1 MNDPGIPRL
10 AWDMGKR
17 FALAAV
23 VIVVLS
29 ASATATAGLLEVRD
43 YATALEEGAPRL
55 EVGDAITPA
64 EAGAPQT
71 ILLLG
76 SDVRLAER
84 RRGMKGNS
92 DTMILVR
99 LDPNKNASAVLS
111 VPRDLKVRLEMPNGT
126 IRTDKVN
133 AAYRE
138 GGARLTAKTITQVLD
153 IPIHHVINVNFKGFK
168 AAVNRVG
175 CVYVDID
182 RRYFNANP
190 YAYATINVRPGYQK
204 MCGEK
209 ALDYVRFRHEDNDL
223 VRAAR
228 QQDFLRQAKD
238 QVGVRRI
245 IADRKSF
252 ARLFASYTETDI
264 RGSDEILQLFKLVAF
279 SIGRPIREVK
289 FRTSIGASYVTST
302 QAQIR
307 RTVDEFLNADDTPGP
322 RGALTAQTAPRQVS
336 PRRRRLPRAPIGLE
350 EAKRFGEDQAIA
362 AATKVRFPVLYPRL
376 RVRGSVYVDLP
387 RTYVVQDEEGRPHS
401 AYRMVIKKS
410 GFGEYYGIQGMSWKE
425 PPILASPSETRRIGR
440 RSFKLYYDGDRLR
453 LVALTT
459 PRGVYWV
466 SNTLLLSLNNRQMLA
481 IARSLQPVG

>member
-1 MNDPGIPRL
+1 VNDPGVPRL
-10 AWDMGKR
+10 AWNMGKR
-17 FALAAV
+17 FALAAI

-29 ASATATAGLLEVRD
+29 AAATATAGLLEVRD
-43 YATALEEGAPRL
+43 YATALEKGTPRL
-55 EVGDAITPA
+55 DVGEEITPA

-111 VPRDLKVRLEMPNGT
+111 VPRDLKVLLELPSGAV
-126 IRTDKVN
+126 RTDKIN
-133 AAYRE
+133 AAYRD
-138 GGARLTAKTITQVLD
+138 GGARLIAKTIKQLLE
-153 IPIHHVINVNFKGFK
+153 IEIHHVINVNFKAFK

-238 QVGVRRI
+238 QVGVRRVVT
-245 IADRKSF
+245 DRKSF
-252 ARLFASYTETDI
+252 AELFARYAETDI
-264 RGSDEILQLFKLVAF
+264 RGSTQILGLFKLVAF
-279 SIGRPIREVK
+279 SIGHPIREVK
-289 FRTSIGASYVTST
+289 FRANLGPSYVTSSE
-302 QAQIR
+302 AQIR
-307 RTVDEFLNADDTPGP
+307 LTVDEFLNADDTPGP
-322 RGALTAQTAPRQVS
+322 RGALTSQTAPRQAA
-336 PRRRRLPRAPIGLE
+336 PRRRRLPKASIGLE
-350 EAKRFGEDQAIA
+350 NAKQFGEDQAIA

-376 RVRGSVYVDLP
+376 RVQGSVYVDIP
-387 RTYVVQDEEGRPHS
+387 RTYVIQDEQGRPHS
-401 AYRMVIKKS
+401 AYRMVVKKG
-410 GFGEYYGIQGMSWKE
+410 GFGEYYGVQGMTWRD
-425 PPILASPSETRRIGR
+425 PPMLTNPSETRRIGA
-440 RSFKLYYDGDRLR
+440 RSFMLFYDGDRLR
-453 LVALTT
+453 LVAWKT
-459 PRGVYWV
+459 PRAVYWV
-466 SNTLLLSLNNRQMLA
+466 SNTLLLSISNRQMLA
-481 IARSLQPVG
+481 MARSLQPIT

>member
-1 MNDPGIPRL
+1 
-10 AWDMGKR
+10 MGKR
-17 FALAAV
+17 FALAAL
-23 VIVVLS
+23 VIVALS
-29 ASATATAGLLEVRD
+29 AAATATAGLLEVRD
-43 YATALEEGAPRL
+43 YATALEKGSPRL
-55 EVGDAITPA
+55 DVGNEVTPA

-84 RRGMKGNS
+84 RQGMTGNS

-99 LDPNKNASAVLS
+99 LDPYKNASAVLS
-111 VPRDLKVRLEMPNGT
+111 IPRDLKVQLQLPNGS
-126 IRTDKVN
+126 IRTDKIN

-138 GGARLTAKTITQVLD
+138 GGARLTAKAIKDQLNID
-153 IPIHHVINVNFKGFK
+153 IQHVININFKGFK

-245 IADRKSF
+245 LADRMSF
-252 ARLFASYTETDI
+252 ARLFARYTETDI
-264 RGSDEILQLFKLVAF
+264 RGSDEVLRLFKLAAF
-279 SIGRPIREVK
+279 SIGQPIREVK
-289 FRTSIGASYVTST
+289 FRTRIGRTYVTST
-302 QAQIR
+302 EGQLR
-307 RTVDEFLNADDTPGP
+307 LTVDEFLNADDTAGP
-322 RGALTAQTAPRQVS
+322 RGALTSQSAPRQAS
-336 PRRRRLPRAPIGLE
+336 PKRRRLPRAAIGLE
-350 EAKRFGEDQAIA
+350 NAQRYGDDQAIA

-376 RVRGSVYVDLP
+376 RMQGSVYVDLP
-387 RTYVVQDEEGRPHS
+387 RTYVIQDEEGRPHS

-410 GFGEYYGIQGMSWKE
+410 GFGEYYGVQGMTWKQ
-425 PPILASPSETRRIGR
+425 PPILANPSETRRIGGR
-440 RSFKLYYDGDRLR
+440 PYKLFYDGDRLR
-453 LVALTT
+453 VVALET
-459 PRGVYWV
+459 PRAVYWV
-466 SNTLLLSLNNRQMLA
+466 SNTLLLSLSNRQMLA
-481 IARSLQPVG
+481 IARSLQPVT